1 MKHYGHCAYC
11 GCYGRMTKE
20 HVVPHCYGGL
30 LKIHVCAECNN
41 RRGHSGRDPHF
52 LKWLETHE
60 NVFKKA
66 VRESTDPLQTDR
78 WLELEGLHK
87 YRLKLHF

>member
-11 GCYGRMTKE
+11 GAYGRMTKE
-20 HVVPHCYGGL
+20 HVVPHCFGGIV
-30 LKIHVCAECNN
+30 KILACSTCNN
-41 RRGHSGRDPHF
+41 HRGHSGRDPMF

-60 NVFKKA
+60 GTFQKA

-78 WLELEGLHK
+78 WLELEGLQK
-87 YRLKLHF
+87 YRIPLKF